1 MSLLIENGTVLTAGK
16 AAAVLPNHSVLIEN
30 GCISRIAPKSQFKR
44 FAGKRIDASRKV
56 VAPGFINAHT
66 HFYSTF
72 ARGLTKTKPAG
83 NFVDVLK
90 NLWWRLDSALTT
102 EDCYYSALIA
112 LLDAIR
118 HGTTTL
124 IDHHASPHAV
134 RGSLS
139 AIEKAVKQ
147 TGLRACL
154 CYELSDRDGARISKE
169 GLEENVSFIRHC
181 QRSSSAVQGSR
192 FKVQGSKFPTS
203 AQPKT
208 AALFGLHAAFTLKD
222 ATLEKA
228 AALGHELGTGFHI
241 HVAEA
246 ESDQQYSQQKHHLR
260 VVERLNKF
268 GILGPKSI
276 AAHCVHVNRREMDI
290 LSQTQ
295 TAVVHNPQSNLNNAV
310 GIADVV
316 SMTKRNVLVGLGTD
330 AMTTNMLEEVRA
342 AVWAQHHRAQD
353 PSVGF
358 GEVVS
363 ALLFNNPKIAERCF
377 NLPLGELREGCP
389 GDAVVIDYDPP
400 TPLEAGNSFRPHG
413 LWHVPGRGGYDHC
426 RRQSADAEQA
436 PDARSRRAA
445 HQRPRPRVGEET
457 MEEALV
463 PRQRELIAA
472 SGLEGRTTCSPSPQP
487 SPLGRESLKANLSTF
502 SGVPASP
509 SRWRPF
515 SLSLRERVGVRGNAT
530 SDRLGLR
537 MYRNLPVGALAQ
549 RLPPLEPQGHCF

>member
-1 MSLLIENGTVLTAGK
+1 MKPAMSLLIENGTVLTGGK
-16 AAAVLPNHSVLIEN
+16 AAAVLPNHSILIEN
-30 GCISRIAPKSQFKR
+30 GYITRIAPKNQLKQS
-44 FAGKRIDASRKV
+44 AGKRIDASRKV

-72 ARGLTKTKPAG
+72 ARGLTKTMPAG

-112 LLDAIR
+112 LLDSIR

-124 IDHHASPHAV
+124 IDHHASPQAV

-169 GLEENVSFIRHC
+169 GLEENAAFIRRC
-181 QRSSSAVQGSR
+181 QRAEARGQRTEAQGRNSAVQGSR
-192 FKVQGSKFPTS
+192 FKVQSSKFAAH
-203 AQPKT
+203 AQPST
-208 AALFGLHAAFTLKD
+208 LNPQPTTSALFGLHAAFTLKD

-228 AALGHELGTGFHI
+228 AALGRELGTGFHI

-246 ESDQQYSQQKHHLR
+246 ESDQQYSQQKHSLR

-268 GILGPKSI
+268 GILGARSI
-276 AAHCVHVNRREMDI
+276 AAHCVHVNRQELDI

-295 TAVVHNPQSNLNNAV
+295 TAVVHNPQSNMNNAV

-316 SMTKRNVLVGLGTD
+316 SMVKRNVLVGLGTD
-330 AMTTNMLEEVRA
+330 AMTTNMLEELRVA
-342 AVWAQHHRAQD
+342 LWAQHLRAQN

-358 GEVVS
+358 SEVVS
-363 ALLFNNPKIAERCF
+363 ALFCNNPKIAERSF
-377 NLPLGELREGCP
+377 GLPLGELREGCP

-400 TPLEAGNSFRPHG
+400 TPLEAGNSFGHMVFG
-413 LWHVPGRGGYDHC
+413 MSQAAVDTTIVGGRVLMENKLLTFDLDEP
-426 RRQSADAEQA
+426 RIN
-436 PDARSRRAA
+436 ARA
-445 HQRPRPRVGEET
+445 
-457 MEEALV
+457 
-463 PRQRELIAA
+463 RELAA
-472 SGLEGRTTCSPSPQP
+472 KL
-487 SPLGRESLKANLSTF
+487 
-502 SGVPASP
+502 
-509 SRWRPF
+509 W
-515 SLSLRERVGVRGNAT
+515 
-530 SDRLGLR
+530 
-537 MYRNLPVGALAQ
+537 Q
-549 RLPPLEPQGHCF
+549 RL